1 MRTVQCLVRLSQFR
15 QETTVWTSVVLG
27 LIAIWLWAKIIHR
40 HTIQPPAVI
49 AFTDHQ
55 VRPTLQ
61 PETDSWIDK
70 LNSSSG
76 ALSSESI
83 SQASDLLEAAKVGF
97 SATWQIAPVKL
108 EQHHETRVLLA
119 LVRGGHPV
127 SRLSP
132 RRMGVTD
139 FVSRSGALAGINGGF
154 FVDAS
159 LEGTNNFM
167 IGPVMTEAGLPEVG
181 AVFQPERNRE
191 ILERV
196 QSRPLVIWG
205 DQRIAILPFNADAM
219 NSPELLRAFMP
230 DLKNVFLGGAWILR
244 HGQVISEREL
254 ELHGPKDASDIR
266 PRVFFGLTASA
277 ELALGASLNP
287 SSSSSLAR
295 AALAAGV
302 QEAVL
307 LDSGYS
313 TSLVFDSKIIAVGR
327 RTAKVPSRPVP
338 HAIVV
343 MGAKEG
349 TLAQRA
355 SSHAGP

>member
-1 MRTVQCLVRLSQFR
+1 M
-15 QETTVWTSVVLG
+15 
-27 LIAIWLWAKIIHR
+27 A
-40 HTIQPPAVI
+40 
-49 AFTDHQ
+49 
-55 VRPTLQ
+55 
-61 PETDSWIDK
+61 K

-83 SQASDLLEAAKVGF
+83 NRASHLLEAAKLGF

-108 EQHHETRVLLA
+108 EHHHETRVWLA

-139 FVSRSGALAGINGGF
+139 FVSRSGAVAGINGGF

-159 LEGTNNFM
+159 LEGTNNYM
-167 IGPVMTEAGLPEVG
+167 IGPVMTEAGLTEAGLTEAGLTEVS

-205 DQRIAILPFNADAM
+205 DQRIAILPFDADAM

-254 ELHGPKDASDIR
+254 KLHAPKDASDVR
-266 PRVFFGLTASA
+266 PRVFFGLTADA

-313 TSLVFDSKIIAVGR
+313 TSLVFDSRIIAVGR
-327 RTAKVPSRPVP
+327 KTAKVPSRPVP
-338 HAIVV
+338 HAIVI
-343 MGAKEG
+343 MGAKE
-349 TLAQRA
+349 TTVAQRA
-355 SSHAGP
+355 SNHTGP

>member
-1 MRTVQCLVRLSQFR
+1 MLSQFK
-15 QETTVWTSVVLG
+15 QETTVWISVVLG
-27 LIAIWLWAKIIHR
+27 FIAVWLWANIIHR
-40 HTIQPPAVI
+40 HTNQPPAAI

-55 VRPTLQ
+55 VRTTLRL
-61 PETDSWIDK
+61 ETDSWMAK

-83 SQASDLLEAAKVGF
+83 TQASHLLEAAKLGF
-97 SATWQIAPVKL
+97 SATWKIAPVKL
-108 EQHHETRVLLA
+108 EHHHETRVWLA

-139 FVSRSGALAGINGGF
+139 FVSRSGAVAGINGGF

-167 IGPVMTEAGLPEVG
+167 IGPVMTEAGSTEVS

-205 DQRIAILPFNADAM
+205 DQRIAVLPFDADAM

-244 HGQVISEREL
+244 HGQAVTESEL
-254 ELHGPKDASDIR
+254 EQSGPRDANDVR
-266 PRVFFGLTASA
+266 PRVFFGMTNTSQ
-277 ELALGASLNP
+277 LALGASMTP
-287 SSSSSLAR
+287 TSSSNLAR

-302 QEAVL
+302 REAVL

-313 TSLVFDSKIIAVGR
+313 TSLVFDSRIIAVGR
-327 RTAKVPSRPVP
+327 KTAKVPSRPVP

-343 MGAKEG
+343 MGAKES

-355 SSHAGP
+355 SSQTGH